1 MFETLISSHYVC
13 RIFSHFP
20 FSTVNSSL
28 LLSEPLDKDDM
39 QMVSMLITPDD
50 VSLLFDRCGDR
61 SLSTRKQ
68 VLQIVSLKLIRTIF
82 QLWANASVILLM

>member
-13 RIFSHFP
+13 RIFPHFP

-68 VLQIVSLKLIRTIF
+68 VLQIVSLKLIRSVF
-82 QLWANASVILLM
+82 QLWANASVILLL